1 MSKGNKEPWEQLKKA
16 RDKEQKEELEKWN
29 ADVLKLI
36 QDAAGQELEDDD
48 VDPDDDESDCEACK
62 MERRHGCTIET
73 RLHTCGQEDQD
84 ELPEDEE
91 VAEAMDEGASAPENM
106 EEG

>member
-48 VDPDDDESDCEACK
+48 VDSVDDESDCKACK
-62 MERRHGCTIET
+62 IERRYGCTIET
-73 RLHTCGQEDQD
+73 HLHTCGGEDQD
-84 ELPEDEE
+84 NLPEDEE
-91 VAEAMDEGASAPENM
+91 SAEAMDGDDSAPENM

>member
-48 VDPDDDESDCEACK
+48 VDSVDDESDCKACEF
-62 MERRHGCTIET
+62 ERLYGCTIDT
-73 RLHTCGQEDQD
+73 CHTCGGEDQD
-84 ELPEDEE
+84 NLREDEE
-91 VAEAMDEGASAPENM
+91 SAEAMDGDDSAPENM